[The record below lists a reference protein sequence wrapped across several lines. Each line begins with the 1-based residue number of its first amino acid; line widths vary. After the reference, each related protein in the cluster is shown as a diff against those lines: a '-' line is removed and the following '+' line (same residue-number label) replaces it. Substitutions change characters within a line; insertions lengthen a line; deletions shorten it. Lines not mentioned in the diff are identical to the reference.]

1 MGIAVS
7 ATIATVSKKLLTLL
21 LGDEKGRK
29 FLLYVVGIVL
39 FIISVPLITLLGMFG
54 WMAGDSGSI
63 LNRDDILAN
72 LPDDQLV
79 QIQTIDDVSKTI
91 ATTFQ
96 NAGLEE
102 ADQKKAT
109 AIYMG
114 YLVGL
119 ETQDGFYENLTNCFL
134 NTSESA
140 DIYDQVS
147 QTFLVVVTEDDQ
159 AKFDSLYGVTP
170 TRTTAEHPTPQYH
183 PEEEA

>member
-1 MGIAVS
+1 MVTAVS
-7 ATIATVSKKLLTLL
+7 VTIATISKKLLTLL

-29 FLLYVVGIVL
+29 FLLYVVGIAL
-39 FIISVPLITLLGMFG
+39 FIVCIPLIVLLGMFG
-54 WMAGDSGSI
+54 WMAGDSGNI

-79 QIQTIDDVSKTI
+79 QIQTIDEVNQTI
-91 ATTFQ
+91 VTTFQ
-96 NAGLEE
+96 GAGLEG
-102 ADQKKAT
+102 ADQEKAT

-140 DIYDQVS
+140 DVYDQVS
-147 QTFLVVVTEDDQ
+147 QAFLVVVTEDDQ
-159 AKFDSLYGVTP
+159 TKFDSLYGETP
-170 TRTTAEHPTPQYH
+170 IRTTEEDATSQTQ
-183 PEEEA
+183 PEEEE